1 MKASILSVENLRIEV
16 GNKTLVEGISFS
28 LFPGKCLAIVGESGS
43 GKTLSCL
50 TLLQLNPQSFQYPS
64 GVIIKDGEW
73 NPNSSVIREWRGK
86 RIGMIFQE
94 PMSALN
100 PAMRVG
106 DQIVEALV
114 YHLKLSKTDARQ
126 RVIALFKE
134 VQIPS
139 PETSIDK
146 YPHEMSGG
154 QRQRVMI
161 AMAISC
167 EPEILLADE
176 PTTALDVSVQQAV
189 LELLRK
195 IQLDRQM
202 AMIFVSHDLAV
213 VKSVADDIIVM
224 QKGRVIEQGSAHD
237 VIEHPQ
243 ENYTQGLLNCRPH
256 GKSKLYYL
264 PTLQNPLEQQIR
276 PVSEIGNSLVQV
288 KSITKKYGDFEAV
301 SEVTFEIFQGETLG
315 LIGES
320 GCGKSTLSRML
331 MGLIPITSGDV
342 YWENQPWM
350 SHQRGMKKSER
361 RRVQMVFQDPFS
373 SLNPKIKVGE
383 QIIEPMRVHGIGS
396 SEEER
401 RQKALHWMEKVG
413 MPDPEE
419 SLNKYPHAFSGG
431 QRQRIVIARAL
442 AAEPQWIICDESVAA
457 LDVSVQAQVLN
468 LLNQLKAEL
477 GLTFLFI
484 SHDLH
489 VVRYMCDRVMIMQKG
504 KIVEAGNTEAVF
516 DSPSHPYSQSLLSK

>member
-1 MKASILSVENLRIEV
+1 MKPLLELEKLSIRI
-16 GNKTLVEGISFS
+16 GDKTLVHEISFS

-50 TLLQLNPQSFQYPS
+50 TLLQLNPTSFEYPT
-64 GVIIKDGEW
+64 GEILMEGQW
-73 NPNSSVIREWRGK
+73 NPASSQIRTWRGK

-100 PAMRVG
+100 PTMRVG
-106 DQIVEALV
+106 DQI
-114 YHLKLSKTDARQ
+114 TDALQLHLSMDKAAARR
-126 RVIALFKE
+126 RVIELFEE

-139 PETSIDK
+139 PATSIDK

-189 LELLRK
+189 LNLLRD
-195 IQLDRQM
+195 IQLKRQM
-202 AMIFVSHDLAV
+202 AMVFVSHDLAV
-213 VKSVADDIIVM
+213 VQSVADEIIVM
-224 QKGRVIEQGSAHD
+224 QKGKVIEQGIAKQI
-237 VIEHPQ
+237 IENPK
-243 ENYTQGLLNCRPH
+243 EAYTQGLLNCRPH
-256 GKSKLYYL
+256 GRSPLYYL
-264 PTLQNPLEQQIR
+264 PTLQEPNPSIPR
-276 PVSEIGNSLVQV
+276 PQTKIGDSLIQV
-288 KSITKKYGDFEAV
+288 KSLTKKYDQFTAV
-301 SEVTFEIFQGETLG
+301 SEVDFEIFQGETLG

-331 MGLIPITSGDV
+331 MGLIPITSGEVGWKGDSWFSDRV
-342 YWENQPWM
+342 
-350 SHQRGMKKSER
+350 GIKKKDR
-361 RRVQMVFQDPFS
+361 KRVQMVFQDPFS
-373 SLNPKIKVGE
+373 SLNPKITIGE
-383 QIIEPMRVHGIGS
+383 QIMEPMRIHGIGKN
-396 SEEER
+396 SEDR
-401 RQKALHWMEKVG
+401 WSKAVQWMEKVG
-413 MPDPEE
+413 MPEPEQ
-419 SLNKYPHAFSGG
+419 SLYKYPHAFSGG

-442 AAEPQWIICDESVAA
+442 AAEPECIICDESVAA

-489 VVRYMCDRVMIMQKG
+489 VVRYMCDRVMIMQQG
-504 KIVEAGNTEAVF
+504 KIVEMGATEVVF
-516 DSPSHPYSQSLLSK
+516 QHPQHPYSQTLLSK

>member
-1 MKASILSVENLRIEV
+1 MELPILSLKNLRIEV
-16 GNKTLVEGISFS
+16 AEKVLVEEISFD

-50 TLLQLNPQSFQYPS
+50 TLLQLNPLSFQYPS
-64 GVIIKDGEW
+64 GVIIKEGQW

-86 RIGMIFQE
+86 KIGMIFQE

-106 DQIVEALV
+106 EQITEALV
-114 YHLKLSKTDARQ
+114 YHLHLSQSEARQ
-126 RVIALFKE
+126 RVIALLNE

-139 PETSIDK
+139 PETAIDK

-189 LELLRK
+189 LDLLRK

-224 QKGRVIEQGSAHD
+224 QRGLVIEQGDAQS
-237 VIEHPQ
+237 VIENPQ
-243 ENYTQGLLNCRPH
+243 QDYTKGLLNCRPH

-264 PTLQNPLEQQIR
+264 PTLQNPFGQDAR
-276 PVSEIGNSLVQV
+276 PETVVGESLLQV
-288 KSITKKYGDFEAV
+288 KAITKKFGDFVAV
-301 SEVTFEIFQGETLG
+301 SEVSFDLFQGETLG

-331 MGLIPITSGDV
+331 MGLIPITSGEV
-342 YWENQPWM
+342 FWQQNPWL
-350 SHQRGMKKSER
+350 SSNRGMKKSER

-383 QIIEPMRVHGIGS
+383 QIMEPMRVHGIGG
-396 SEEER
+396 SEKER
-401 RQKALHWMEKVG
+401 FQKALQWMEKVG

-442 AAEPQWIICDESVAA
+442 AAEPQYIICDESVAA

-504 KIVEAGNTEAVF
+504 KIVESGETEEVF
-516 DSPSHPYSQSLLSK
+516 SDPKHPYSQSLLSK

>member
-1 MKASILSVENLRIEV
+1 MKPLLTLDKLSIKA
-16 GNKTLVEGISFS
+16 GDKTLVHEISFS

-50 TLLQLNPQSFQYPS
+50 TLLQLNPDFFQYPS
-64 GVIIKDGEW
+64 GSIGMEGQWDPK
-73 NPNSSVIREWRGK
+73 NPMIRQWRGK

-100 PAMRVG
+100 PTMRVG
-106 DQIVEALV
+106 EQITEAIQL
-114 YHLKLSKTDARQ
+114 HLGLTQEEAREK
-126 RVIALFKE
+126 VIALFGE

-139 PETSIDK
+139 PEMAFDK

-189 LELLRK
+189 LNLLRS
-195 IQLDRQM
+195 IQLNRQM
-202 AMIFVSHDLAV
+202 AMVFVSHDLAV
-213 VKSVADDIIVM
+213 VQSVADEIIVM
-224 QKGRVIEQGSAHD
+224 QKGKVVEQGDAQQ
-237 VIEHPQ
+237 VISQPQ
-243 ENYTQGLLNCRPH
+243 QAYTQGLLNCRPH
-256 GKSKLYYL
+256 RKSPLYYL
-264 PTLQNPLEQQIR
+264 PTLQNPDAYVSR
-276 PVSEIGNSLVQV
+276 PTSVIGEPLIQV
-288 KSITKKYGDFEAV
+288 KGLTKTYGKFTAV
-301 SEVTFEIFQGETLG
+301 SEVNFEVFQGETLG

-331 MGLIPITSGDV
+331 MGLIPITSGEV
-342 YWENQPWM
+342 HWKGSLWFSNQ
-350 SHQRGMKKSER
+350 QGIRKQDRK
-361 RRVQMVFQDPFS
+361 RVQMVFQDPFS
-373 SLNPKIKVGE
+373 SLNPKITIGE
-383 QIIEPMRVHGIGS
+383 QLMEPMKIHGIGKDS
-396 SEEER
+396 TDR
-401 RQKALHWMEKVG
+401 WKRAVAWMEKVG
-413 MPDPEE
+413 MPDPEQ

-442 AAEPQWIICDESVAA
+442 AAEPECIICDESVAA

-504 KIVEAGNTEAVF
+504 KLVEVGKTSDVF
-516 DSPSHPYSQSLLSK
+516 EHPQHPYSQTLLSQ